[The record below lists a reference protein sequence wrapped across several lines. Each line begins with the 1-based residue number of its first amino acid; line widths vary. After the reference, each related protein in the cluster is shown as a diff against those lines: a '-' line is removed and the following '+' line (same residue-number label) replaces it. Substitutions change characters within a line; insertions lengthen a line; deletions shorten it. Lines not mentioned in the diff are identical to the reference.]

1 MDNARERQR
10 GIAAQQ
16 LLENEMW
23 QEAFNSID
31 AKLCDQ
37 LGFADLEPERVAKLQ
52 ALLAAHRTLR
62 RYWVSVIQTGTMAA
76 MDEETRRRRS
86 LRDIFKVA

>member
-1 MDNARERQR
+1 MDSAQEQQR

-16 LLENEMW
+16 LLENEMFK
-23 QEAFNSID
+23 EAFDAID

-37 LGFADLEPERVAKLQ
+37 LGFADLSPERIAKLQ
-52 ALLAAHRTLR
+52 ALLAAHRALK
-62 RYWVSVIQTGTMAA
+62 RYWASVIQTGTMAA